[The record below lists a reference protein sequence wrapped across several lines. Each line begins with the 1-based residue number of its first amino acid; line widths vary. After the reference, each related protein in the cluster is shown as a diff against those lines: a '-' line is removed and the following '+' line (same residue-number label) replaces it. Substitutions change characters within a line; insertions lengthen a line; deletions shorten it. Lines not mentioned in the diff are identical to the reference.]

1 MLTLPDFT
9 EKKIVFISNLDD
21 NPDELR
27 FSNSNIRLYREGCF
41 INQISCFKVLCL
53 FLIGNMSITS
63 KLIQQ
68 AKKFGISIFLLNW
81 SFQTY
86 AEILALAEGN
96 YQIRCK
102 QYRMS
107 SAEELMLAK
116 KIVMNKLTNQAAVLA
131 SSATA
136 NPKDFINNEKIE
148 VATSVKSLLGIEGS
162 CASQYYKALFNSI
175 GWYRRSPQTK
185 EDIPNFLLDIGY
197 TFLFN
202 YVDSI
207 LRLFG
212 FDTYKGVYHKLYFE
226 RKSLSCDLMEPL
238 RPLID
243 RELVKAYH
251 LKIVNEK
258 DFQFKNGAF
267 SLRKNQGLNK
277 KYTRIFA
284 QALMNN
290 RDAIYMYLSSFYYH
304 LINPKKHATFF
315 ITIPC

>member
-1 MLTLPDFT
+1 M
-9 EKKIVFISNLDD
+9 
-21 NPDELR
+21 
-27 FSNSNIRLYREGCF
+27 
-41 INQISCFKVLCL
+41 CL